1 MAWKHIT
8 TMILVMV
15 VGILV
20 GCRGGTTTSPV
31 VYSQPELAYR
41 LISNFG
47 DAFYCDPD
55 YYPVA
60 REGQEE
66 KNALDQFPVIRSNQA
81 EFSAIL
87 KHLDLL
93 DKSEY
98 TTAEKVLIYQE
109 HKKLTLAVQMT
120 ASGADYNFTL
130 RVGEGQGERID
141 GVITQSGQITVTKR
155 ETSFNTCPICLA
167 SGTLIDTPEG
177 LVLVEQ
183 LRKGMFVWTVGES
196 GQRIA
201 AVVMDTVSTP
211 VPLLFQ
217 VVRVT
222 LNDGRVVT
230 ASPGHPT
237 ADRRALGDYRV
248 GDMLDGGV
256 VMAVERIAYNEGA
269 TYDLLPSGATG
280 MYWAN
285 GILLRSTLWNK

>member
-1 MAWKHIT
+1 MAWKHIAIVISVI
-8 TMILVMV
+8 MI
-15 VGILV
+15 GILV
-20 GCRGGTTTSPV
+20 GCHSGTTVSQ
-31 VYSQPELAYR
+31 YSQPELAYR

-47 DAFYCDPD
+47 DVFSCDPD

-66 KNALDQFPVIRSNQA
+66 QNALEQFSAIRSNQA

-87 KHLDLL
+87 KHLDLP

-98 TTAEKVLIYQE
+98 TTEEKILIYRE
-109 HKKLTLAVQMT
+109 HKELTLAVQMT
-120 ASGADYNFTL
+120 ASGDDYNFIL

-141 GVITQSGQITVTKR
+141 GVITKTGKITVTKR

-177 LVLVEQ
+177 LVPVEQ
-183 LRKGMFVWTVGES
+183 LYKGMFVWTVGES

-201 AVVMDTVSTP
+201 VVVMDTVSTP

-217 VVRVT
+217 VVRIT

-248 GDMLDGGV
+248 GDIMDGGV
-256 VMAVERIAYNEGA
+256 VMAVERIAYNDGA

-280 MYWAN
+280 LYWAN
-285 GILLRSTLWNK
+285 GILFGSTLWNK

>member
-1 MAWKHIT
+1 MGWRHIAT
-8 TMILVMV
+8 VISVIM

-20 GCRGGTTTSPV
+20 GCRGGTTPSPV

-47 DAFYCDPD
+47 GAFYCDPD

-60 REGQEE
+60 RVGQEE
-66 KNALDQFPVIRSNQA
+66 KNALDQFPAIRSNQV

-87 KHLDLL
+87 KHLNLV

-98 TTAEKVLIYQE
+98 TTEEKVLIYRE
-109 HKKLTLAVQMT
+109 HKELALAVQMT
-120 ASGADYNFTL
+120 VSSDAYNFTL
-130 RVGEGQGERID
+130 RVGDGQGERID
-141 GVITQSGQITVTKR
+141 GVITKSGLITVTKR

-167 SGTLIDTPEG
+167 SGTLINTPEG
-177 LVLVEQ
+177 LVPVEQ
-183 LRKGMFVWTVGES
+183 LNKGMFVWTVGES

-201 AVVMDTVSTP
+201 GRVMDTVSTP

-217 VVRVT
+217 VVRIT

-237 ADRRALGDYRV
+237 ADRRALGDYQV
-248 GDMLDGGV
+248 GDILDGGV
-256 VMAVERIAYNEGA
+256 VMAVECIAYNDEA

-280 MYWAN
+280 LYWAN
-285 GILLRSTLWNK
+285 GILLRSTRWSK

>member
-1 MAWKHIT
+1 MVWKHIAVVISVI
-8 TMILVMV
+8 MI
-15 VGILV
+15 GILV
-20 GCRGGTTTSPV
+20 GCHSGTAPSQ
-31 VYSQPELAYR
+31 YSQPELEYR

-47 DAFYCDPD
+47 DVFYCDPD

-60 REGQEE
+60 RVGQEE
-66 KNALDQFPVIRSNQA
+66 QNALDQFSVIRSNQA

-87 KHLDLL
+87 KHLDLP
-93 DKSEY
+93 DKPEY
-98 TTAEKVLIYQE
+98 TTEEKVLIYRE
-109 HKKLTLAVQMT
+109 HKELTLAVQMT
-120 ASGADYNFTL
+120 VSGDAYNFTL
-130 RVGEGQGERID
+130 RVGDGQGERID
-141 GVITQSGQITVTKR
+141 GVITKAGKITVTAR

-177 LVLVEQ
+177 PVPVEQ
-183 LRKGMFVWTVGES
+183 LQKGMFVWTVGES

-201 AVVMDTVSTP
+201 AVVTDTVSTP

-217 VVRVT
+217 VVMIT

-248 GDMLDGGV
+248 GDIMDGGIVMV
-256 VMAVERIAYNEGA
+256 VARIAYNDGA

-280 MYWAN
+280 LYWAN
-285 GILLRSTLWNK
+285 GILLQSTLWNK

>member
-1 MAWKHIT
+1 
-8 TMILVMV
+8 
-15 VGILV
+15 
-20 GCRGGTTTSPV
+20 

-47 DAFYCDPD
+47 GAFYCDPD

-60 REGQEE
+60 RVGQEE
-66 KNALDQFPVIRSNQA
+66 KNALDQFPAIRSNEV

-87 KHLDLL
+87 KHLNLV

-98 TTAEKVLIYQE
+98 NTEEKVLIYRE
-109 HKKLTLAVQMT
+109 HKELTLAVQMT

-130 RVGEGQGERID
+130 RVGDGQGERID
-141 GVITQSGQITVTKR
+141 GVITKSGLITVTKR

-177 LVLVEQ
+177 LVPVEQ
-183 LRKGMFVWTVGES
+183 LHKGMLVWTVSES
-196 GQRIA
+196 GQHIA
-201 AVVMDTVSTP
+201 GRVMDTVSTP

-217 VVRVT
+217 VVRIT
-222 LNDGRVVT
+222 LNDGRVVA

-237 ADRRALGDYRV
+237 ADRRALGDYQV
-248 GDMLDGGV
+248 GDILDGGV
-256 VMAVERIAYNEGA
+256 VMAVEHIAYNDGA

-280 MYWAN
+280 LYWAN
-285 GILLRSTLWNK
+285 GILLRSTR